1 MGEALPAQR
10 TVGQPGTL
18 RFYAGPFSQFAV
30 VPGLR
35 LPVSYEGAPTGGL
48 LRTANYRALVQRF
61 QGHQPV

>member
-1 MGEALPAQR
+1 MGEAFQR
-10 TVGQPGTL
+10 SGPWDQPGTL